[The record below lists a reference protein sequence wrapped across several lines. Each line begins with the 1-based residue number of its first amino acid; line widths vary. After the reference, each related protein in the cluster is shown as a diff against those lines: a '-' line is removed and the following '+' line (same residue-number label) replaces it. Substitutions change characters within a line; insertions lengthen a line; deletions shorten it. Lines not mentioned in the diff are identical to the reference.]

1 MCDRSV
7 TPKLECINGICAEP
21 LTTTT
26 GAPTTTTAAPEC
38 AGKGG
43 LCYDSDTYNEYPCC
57 NEVLTEFSF
66 FVEWKEADF

>member
-1 MCDRSV
+1 MCDRSAD
-7 TPKLECINGICAEP
+7 PKLECINGICAEP
-21 LTTTT
+21 PPTTTA
-26 GAPTTTTAAPEC
+26 APTTAAPEC

-66 FVEWKEADF
+66 FVE